1 MERRNKILEKT
12 KEVIEVLADLN
23 YQEREAVL
31 KLSEEL
37 FRLPEEIKNKE
48 NKPS

>member
-1 MERRNKILEKT
+1 MERRNKVLEKT
-12 KEVIEVLADLN
+12 KEVIKVLADLN
-23 YQEREAVL
+23 YIEIEAVL

-37 FRLPEEIKNKE
+37 FRLPEETKSKE